1 MSKKIL
7 NTMRGSGKNTIERA
21 GKLTLYEIR
30 KKRELEH
37 RLKLCYSSA
46 LLRELKELE
55 NDQTCEK
62 IKRKNRTMLW
72 P

>member
-21 GKLTLYEIR
+21 AQLTLDEIR

-37 RLKLCYSSA
+37 RLKLGYSPS
-46 LLRELKELE
+46 LLRELKKLE

>member
-1 MSKKIL
+1 MSAKIR
-7 NTMRGSGKNTIERA
+7 NTLRGSGKNTTERA
-21 GKLTLYEIR
+21 ILLTLDEIR

-37 RLKLCYSSA
+37 RLKLCYSPS
-46 LLRELKELE
+46 LLRELKQLE
-55 NDQTCEK
+55 NNQTCEK

>member
-1 MSKKIL
+1 MCAKIP
-7 NTMRGSGKNTIERA
+7 NTLRGSGKNTTERA
-21 GKLTLYEIR
+21 AKLTVDEIR

-37 RLKLCYSSA
+37 RLKLCYSLT
-46 LLRELKELE
+46 LLRELKNLE
-55 NDQTCEK
+55 YDQTCDK

>member
-1 MSKKIL
+1 MCALIP
-7 NTMRGSGKNTIERA
+7 NTLRGSGKNTIERA
-21 GKLTLYEIR
+21 AKLTVDEIR

-37 RLKLCYSSA
+37 RLKLCYSLI
-46 LLRELKELE
+46 LLRELKNLE
-55 NDQTCEK
+55 YDQTCDK